1 MALLDIF
8 KRGAKSAGKNL
19 ENYIGGLLG
28 EDLSQ
33 LSEEERK
40 QIRKQGMSAVFD
52 AMARGTTATQGLA
65 GVAQLA
71 GARIEQKRLQGR
83 QKAAEDEM
91 GRITGRL
98 FGEDLSARVITPEEA
113 VKMGNPKLAG
123 TIRPRQQ
130 IGLMSELDTGELSE
144 VTPTSRYIADPQ
156 DAIRRAMTPAG
167 IDAMQM
173 NPMLSGVLN
182 QYIKPKEQNLTDD
195 QREYMAAVSQGYR
208 GTFMEYLRDL
218 KSAGATRLSV
228 STGDKGES
236 KAQEVLAGAEAT
248 ALSADR
254 NAARSSLRV
263 WGGAQTLIDLS
274 TKPGAVA
281 GSLAPGVMGAND
293 FLVSIFGRGVAPE
306 AMADAAKFNAAVSQL
321 VIDQMSALG
330 GARGFSR
337 EETALLERSFPQI
350 ATSPQA
356 RIAIARLLQ
365 AKAEENIN
373 AYNESLNDFK
383 TAFPGVRTSL
393 KPISIPQR
401 NVAPPPGTKPA
412 GNIREGG

>member
-1 MALLDIF
+1 MATRYQKF
-8 KRGAKSAGKNL
+8 
-19 ENYIGGLLG
+19 IGGLLG
-28 EDLSQ
+28 EDVERM
-33 LSEEERK
+33 SEEERK
-40 QIRKQGMSAVFD
+40 KLSRE
-52 AMARGTTATQGLA
+52 GTTSAILGLL
-65 GVAQLA
+65 GGSGLLGGL
-71 GARIEQKRLQGR
+71 GAYGEQREAKRKKSELEAR
-83 QKAAEDEM
+83 KKAAEDEI

-130 IGLMSELDTGELSE
+130 TGLMSEPDTGELSE
-144 VTPTSRYIADPQ
+144 VTPTSKYIADPQ

-195 QREYMAAVSQGYR
+195 QREYMAAVSQGY
-208 GTFMEYLRDL
+208 GGSFMEYLRDI
-218 KSAGATRLSV
+218 KSAGATKLSV
-228 STGDKGES
+228 STGERGENR
-236 KAQEVLAGAEAT
+236 AQDVLAGIEAT
-248 ALSADR
+248 ALGADR
-254 NAARSSLRV
+254 NTARSSLRV

-274 TKPGAVA
+274 AKPGAVSGA
-281 GSLAPGVMGAND
+281 LAPNIMGAND
-293 FLVSIFGRGVAPE
+293 FLVSVFGRGVAPE

-356 RIAIARLLQ
+356 RISIARLLQ

-393 KPISIPQR
+393 KPINVPQR
-401 NVAPPPGTKPA
+401 SVAPPTGSKPA
-412 GNIREGG
+412 GNIRGGG

>member
-8 KRGAKSAGKNL
+8 RNFGEKMGKGMERN
-19 ENYIGGLLG
+19 IGGLLG
-28 EDLSQ
+28 IDPEDMTEAEKKQARRLSQ
-33 LSEEERK
+33 
-40 QIRKQGMSAVFD
+40 MAVFD
-52 AMARGTTATQGLA
+52 ALARGTTPTA
-65 GVAQLA
+65 G
-71 GARIEQKRLQGR
+71 LQGAAALLGAQREERSKR
-83 QKAAEDEM
+83 QRQQAAEQEM

-98 FGEDLSARVITPEEA
+98 FGDDLGARVITPEEA
-113 VKMGNPKLAG
+113 ARVGNPKLAG
-123 TIRPRQQ
+123 TIRPRQPS
-130 IGLMSELDTGELSE
+130 GLAPEQDTGVLSE
-144 VTPTSRYIADPQ
+144 VTPTSRYVADPQ
-156 DAIRRAMTPAG
+156 DALRRAMTPAG
-167 IDAMQM
+167 LDAMQM
-173 NPMLSGVLN
+173 NPLLSGMLS
-182 QYIKPKEQNLTDD
+182 QYVKPKEQNLTDD
-195 QREYMAAVSQGYR
+195 QREYMAAVSQGYA
-208 GTFMEYLRDL
+208 GSFMDYLRDI

-228 STGDKGES
+228 STGEKGES

-248 ALSADR
+248 ALSNDR

-274 TKPGAVA
+274 AKPGAVA

-321 VIDQMSALG
+321 VIDQMSTLG

-337 EETALLERSFPQI
+337 EETALLQQSFPQI

-373 AYNESLNDFK
+373 AYNQSLSDFRE
-383 TAFPGVRTSL
+383 AFPNIRTSL
-393 KPISIPQR
+393 KPVELPKR
-401 NVAPPPGTKPA
+401 NTAPPPGSRPA
-412 GNIREGG
+412 GNIRGGG